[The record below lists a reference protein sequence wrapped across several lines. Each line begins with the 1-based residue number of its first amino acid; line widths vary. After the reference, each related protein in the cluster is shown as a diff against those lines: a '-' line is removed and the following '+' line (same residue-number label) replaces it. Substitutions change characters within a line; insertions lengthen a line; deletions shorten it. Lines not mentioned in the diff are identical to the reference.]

1 MRRNAWSYLAWVA
14 LAAVTSSCS
23 GGSDNPNLTDVA
35 KQYSKAY
42 CVKLEV
48 CMNQQTP
55 GVFEKVYP
63 GGQDDCAERTLSISG
78 TSEKSICSQAQW
90 DTCTTDLE
98 KTECVGAAEAR
109 RPKIPDSCQGC

>member
-14 LAAVTSSCS
+14 LAAVTASCS

-35 KQYSKAY
+35 RQYSTAY
-42 CVKLEV
+42 CTALKV
-48 CMNQQTP
+48 CMDEQKAGT
-55 GVFEKVYP
+55 FATVYP
-63 GGQDDCAERTLSISG
+63 GGQDDCAERTLSLSG
-78 TSEKSICSQAQW
+78 TSEKSICTQEQW

-98 KTECVGAAEAR
+98 KAECVGSTEAR